1 MKSPVV
7 LIIFNRPEHTARV
20 FEVIRQAQPPQ
31 LFVIADGPRPDRPG
45 EREKCAATRA
55 IIDRV
60 DWDCDVR
67 RDFSDTNLSCGVRVA
82 TGISGVF
89 EQVESAIILED
100 DCIPDPTFFTFCD
113 AMLDRYRDD
122 ERIMHVSGNN
132 FWSDAYADFEDSYL
146 FSRYPLSWG
155 WATWRRAWQYHDFDL
170 KQWPEIKQKNLL
182 NDMLGDRAAVTN
194 WTKILQNHVDTQLD
208 TWDYQWNLTCWMQHG
223 LSVLPNVNLVSNI
236 GFGTESTHTFSSDSA
251 AADASS
257 FSVPTTAMQ
266 FPLRHPRMMVRHAAI
281 DRFIQDRL
289 YDYHPT
295 LKKRIKKKI
304 YRLLGRS

>member
-1 MKSPVV
+1 MQSPVV
-7 LIIFNRPEHTARV
+7 LIIFNRPDHTERV
-20 FEVIRQAQPPQ
+20 FEAIRQAKPPQ

-45 EREKCAATRA
+45 ERERCAATRA

-60 DWDCDVR
+60 DWDCEVR
-67 RDFSDTNLSCGVRVA
+67 KDFSDTNLSCGIRVA
-82 TGISGVF
+82 TGISWVF

-100 DCIPDPTFFTFCD
+100 DCIPHPSFFDFCD

-132 FWSDAYADFEDSYL
+132 FWSDEYDDREDSYL

-155 WATWRRAWQYHDFDL
+155 WATWRRAWKYHDFDL

-182 NDMLGDRAAVTN
+182 NDMLGDQAAVKS
-194 WTKILQNHVDTQLD
+194 WTKTLQNHVDTGLD
-208 TWDYQWNLTCWMQHG
+208 TWDYQWNLTCWAQNG
-223 LSVLPNVNLVSNI
+223 LSVLPHVNLVSNI
-236 GFGTESTHTFSSDSA
+236 GFGEDSTHTVSSDSA
-251 AADASS
+251 SAAPSS
-257 FSVPTTAMQ
+257 FSVPTAAMH
-266 FPLRHPRMMVRHAAI
+266 FPLKHPRMMVRNAEI

-295 LKKRIKKKI
+295 LLKRVKKKL
-304 YRLLGRS
+304 YRLLGR